1 MKINK
6 ILVLSLFCVLLLNM
20 QCDEDNVVFVPCG
33 IEVVIDN
40 ASYEDAEVHNIEA
53 VTLDGDCINI
63 NISASGCDGSSWI
76 MTLIDSEN
84 IAESFPPQ
92 RYLKLNLYN
101 NEVCL
106 AVFTKEESFDLT
118 ALRVEG
124 ANEVLLNF
132 EGFEESVLYTY

>member
-20 QCDEDNVVFVPCG
+20 QCDEDDIVFEPCG
-33 IEVVIDN
+33 LEVVIDN
-40 ASYEDAEVHNIEA
+40 ASYEDAEAHNIET

-63 NISASGCDGSSWI
+63 NILASGCDGSSWI

-124 ANEVLLNF
+124 TNEVLLNF

>member
-1 MKINK
+1 MDYDFNR
-6 ILVLSLFCVLLLNM
+6 F
-20 QCDEDNVVFVPCG
+20 
-33 IEVVIDN
+33 
-40 ASYEDAEVHNIEA
+40 
-53 VTLDGDCINI
+53 
-63 NISASGCDGSSWI
+63 
-76 MTLIDSEN
+76 EN

-124 ANEVLLNF
+124 TNEVLLNF